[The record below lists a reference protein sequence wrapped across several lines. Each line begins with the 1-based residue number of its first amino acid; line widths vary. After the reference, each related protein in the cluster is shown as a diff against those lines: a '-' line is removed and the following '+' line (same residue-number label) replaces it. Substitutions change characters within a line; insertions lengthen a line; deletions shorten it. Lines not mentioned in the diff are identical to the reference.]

1 MRSFSLIPKRV
12 VIVAITV
19 DIVGVQ
25 FIDVV
30 LEVDDE
36 ESATGRF
43 GVELTGV
50 IPIFPDFWVDERT
63 VVKVLHLTPRQR
75 LESHYPVPNHNSF

>member
-75 LESHYPVPNHNSF
+75 LESHYTVPNHNSF